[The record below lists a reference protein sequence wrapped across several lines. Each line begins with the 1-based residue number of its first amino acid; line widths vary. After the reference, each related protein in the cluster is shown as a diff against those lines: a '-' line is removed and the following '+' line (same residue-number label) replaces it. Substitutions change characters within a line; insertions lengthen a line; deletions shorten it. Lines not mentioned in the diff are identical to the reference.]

1 MPYSTPPQEK
11 RDEDGARHE
20 GDTTGEEE
28 ESMTPQ
34 TRKHKL
40 LKYVQQPASSK
51 GPGKSDTGQF
61 SIADHVDRYQGS
73 GTSERRDPPPSSLY
87 GEAINLKVENKKEIS
102 PVKKEPSPVKKEIPS
117 PVKVE
122 TPPPVKKDE
131 RVLRGQK
138 AHSVKAPPTDVSED
152 EEDEEGVF
160 PRLVEVWSEK
170 EREEEAAASA
180 SAETSFAH
188 KSGKPKEN
196 VEHPSLNVKQEDPKP
211 HKPVVTVTL
220 VEKCSEEES
229 KDVAPCTTD
238 PLADN
243 PSKTESISVED
254 EAKPVKSERAV
265 EVPPAKVVVVVEKK
279 VEEVEDV
286 KEDEALDMTKDTKAD
301 EASQKADLVIVE
313 EKVETAKLERP
324 VANSSTIEVPENDTV
339 AASVS
344 VVETVPPAEIEEP
357 ILDLVS
363 VEKTNVPSET
373 PVRDISITESE
384 PEKMDQCETIP
395 TDQSEPEKTD
405 LCENKPIKKSEPELK
420 DQPETKEPEKK
431 VTKPTDSQED
441 SVDSSP
447 VKVRFLKILPIF
459 CLELFLDFRIFCMC
473 LLYFVSDQIV
483 LSKISFDFFFYF
495 HFSLPLSTWQRC
507 FN

>member
-20 GDTTGEEE
+20 SDTTGEEE
-28 ESMTPQ
+28 ESMTPH

-51 GPGKSDTGQF
+51 GPGKSDAGQF

-102 PVKKEPSPVKKEIPS
+102 PIKKEPSPVKKEIPS

-138 AHSVKAPPTDVSED
+138 GHSVKAPPTEVSEEED
-152 EEDEEGVF
+152 EEGEGVF
-160 PRLVEVWSEK
+160 PRLVEVWSQK

-180 SAETSFAH
+180 SAE
-188 KSGKPKEN
+188 KSLVQKSEKSKEN
-196 VEHPSLNVKQEDPKP
+196 AEHSSSDVKQDDPKP
-211 HKPVVTVTL
+211 QKTVVDVTP

-229 KDVAPCTTD
+229 KDVAPCATD

-243 PSKTESISVED
+243 PSKTETISVKD
-254 EAKPVKSERAV
+254 EVKPVKSEI
-265 EVPPAKVVVVVEKK
+265 VVELLPAEVVIPKVSIDEKK
-279 VEEVEDV
+279 GDRVEDV
-286 KEDEALDMTKDTKAD
+286 KPEEALDMTKDTKVD
-301 EASQKADLVIVE
+301 EAPQKVDLVIVDDKTEITKIE
-313 EKVETAKLERP
+313 EL
-324 VANSSTIEVPENDTV
+324 VANSTIEVPENNAV
-339 AASVS
+339 VSSVS
-344 VVETVPPAEIEEP
+344 VVETVSPVKIEKP
-357 ILDLVS
+357 IVDLVS

-373 PVRDISITESE
+373 PIRDTSITESE

-395 TDQSEPEKTD
+395 TNESEPERMD
-405 LCENKPIKKSEPELK
+405 QCENIPIKESEPEAREPEKEEL
-420 DQPETKEPEKK
+420 ETKEPDE
-431 VTKPTDSQED
+431 VSRPTDLQKD

-447 VKVRFLKILPIF
+447 VKVMIQISKHFV
-459 CLELFLDFRIFCMC
+459 
-473 LLYFVSDQIV
+473 LYFKFI
-483 LSKISFDFFFYF
+483 IIIF
-495 HFSLPLSTWQRC
+495 
-507 FN
+507 

>member
-87 GEAINLKVENKKEIS
+87 GEAINLKVENKKENS
-102 PVKKEPSPVKKEIPS
+102 PAKKEPSPVKKEIPS
-117 PVKVE
+117 PAKVE

-131 RVLRGQK
+131 RLLRGQK

-180 SAETSFAH
+180 SAEKSLVP

-196 VEHPSLNVKQEDPKP
+196 VKHPSLNVKQKDPEP
-211 HKPVVTVTL
+211 HKDVVTVTL

-229 KDVAPCTTD
+229 KDVAPCATD

-243 PSKTESISVED
+243 PSKTETISVED
-254 EAKPVKSERAV
+254 EAKPVKRESTV
-265 EVPPAKVVVVVEKK
+265 EVPPAEVVVVEKIKNDEEK
-279 VEEVEDV
+279 VDRVEDV
-286 KEDEALDMTKDTKAD
+286 KEDEALDMTTFTKAD
-301 EASQKADLVIVE
+301 EASQKADLVTVE
-313 EKVETAKLERP
+313 EKVETAKLEEP
-324 VANSSTIEVPENDTV
+324 VAKSSTIEVPAKDTV

-344 VVETVPPAEIEEP
+344 VVETVSPAEIEKP
-357 ILDLVS
+357 IVDLVS

-373 PVRDISITESE
+373 PIRDISITESE
-384 PEKMDQCETIP
+384 PEKMDQCETLP
-395 TDQSEPEKTD
+395 TNESEPEKTD
-405 LCENKPIKKSEPELK
+405 VYENTSTKETEPELK
-420 DQPETKEPEKK
+420 DHPETKEPEEE
-431 VTKPTDSQED
+431 VTQPIDLQED
-441 SVDSSP
+441 NVDSSP
-447 VKVRFLKILPIF
+447 VKVGFLKMSY
-459 CLELFLDFRIFCMC
+459 LFL
-473 LLYFVSDQIV
+473 
-483 LSKISFDFFFYF
+483 
-495 HFSLPLSTWQRC
+495 
-507 FN
+507 

>member
-20 GDTTGEEE
+20 SDTTGEEE
-28 ESMTPQ
+28 ESMTPH

-51 GPGKSDTGQF
+51 GPGKSDAGQF

-102 PVKKEPSPVKKEIPS
+102 PIKKEPSPVKKEIPS

-122 TPPPVKKDE
+122 TPPVKKDE

-138 AHSVKAPPTDVSED
+138 GPSVKAPPTEVSEEED
-152 EEDEEGVF
+152 EEEEEGVF

-180 SAETSFAH
+180 SAE
-188 KSGKPKEN
+188 KSLVQKSEKSKEN
-196 VEHPSLNVKQEDPKP
+196 AEHSSSDVKQDDPKP
-211 HKPVVTVTL
+211 QKTVVAVTP

-229 KDVAPCTTD
+229 KDVAPCVTD

-243 PSKTESISVED
+243 PSKTETISVKD
-254 EAKPVKSERAV
+254 EVKPVKSEIVV
-265 EVPPAKVVVVVEKK
+265 ELPPAEVVIPEVSIDEKK
-279 VEEVEDV
+279 VDRVEDV
-286 KEDEALDMTKDTKAD
+286 KPEEALDMTKDTKAD
-301 EASQKADLVIVE
+301 EAPQKTDLVIVDDKTEITKIE
-313 EKVETAKLERP
+313 EP
-324 VANSSTIEVPENDTV
+324 VANSTVEVPENNTV
-339 AASVS
+339 VSSVS
-344 VVETVPPAEIEEP
+344 VVETVSPVKIEKP
-357 ILDLVS
+357 IVDLVS

-373 PVRDISITESE
+373 PIRDISITDLE

-395 TDQSEPEKTD
+395 TNEPEPEKMDQCENIPIKESEPEK
-405 LCENKPIKKSEPELK
+405 K
-420 DQPETKEPEKK
+420 DQPETKEPESEEPEAREPEKEEPE
-431 VTKPTDSQED
+431 TKEPETEEPETKEPETEEPETKEPDEVSTDLQKD

-447 VKVRFLKILPIF
+447 VKVLIQISKHFPLYLKL
-459 CLELFLDFRIFCMC
+459 
-473 LLYFVSDQIV
+473 
-483 LSKISFDFFFYF
+483 
-495 HFSLPLSTWQRC
+495 
-507 FN
+507 